1 MQTTSDEYN
10 FLTAKYKI
18 DRKLYKYFSDI
29 NKAVDCIQKRAV
41 HLDDPQKFN
50 DPFEAYYCCY
60 FYSIHPT
67 MDKKS
72 NIIAKVHS
80 YISKAAV
87 QNPKLYKNIMDAMML
102 YMVRTFVPDENM
114 CESTAVIQEVYA
126 ALGDVDFSFDFFCEA
141 IDLGFRE
148 TNPFIPIDCKM
159 SCFSEIH
166 DSMLMW
172 SYYADSHKGICIE
185 YDLSKLP
192 ENSTNQ
198 LVIDSLT
205 KVQYSP
211 NRIDCLS
218 GDAEENIVKILT
230 SKSDVWSHEQEWRIV
245 CETDKDWLPFDC
257 ISGVYLGKKFNL
269 RSPLYKKL
277 VDSLEEIPDLKIYK
291 AKLHTTKYQ
300 LEFAEEVNLNFYRMF
315 KSHLANCQK

>member
-1 MQTTSDEYN
+1 MSTTSGEYN
-10 FLTAKYKI
+10 FLTAKHKI

-29 NKAVDCIQKRAV
+29 NKAIDCIQKRAI

-60 FYSIHPT
+60 FYTIHST
-67 MDKKS
+67 TDKKS
-72 NIIAKVHS
+72 NIIAKIHS
-80 YISKAAV
+80 YIAKAAILN
-87 QNPKLYKNIMDAMML
+87 QQLYKDMMNAMMA
-102 YMVRTFVPDENM
+102 YMVKSFVSDERI
-114 CESTAVIQEVYA
+114 CESTSVIREVYA
-126 ALGDVDFSFDFFCEA
+126 ALGDVNFTFDSFCEA

-166 DSMLMW
+166 DSILMW
-172 SYYADSHKGICIE
+172 SYYANSHKGICIE

-192 ENSTNQ
+192 QNPTNQ
-198 LVIDSLT
+198 LIVNALT

-211 NRIDCLS
+211 NRIDCLH
-218 GDAEENIVKILT
+218 GDAEDNVVNILT

-245 CETDKDWLPFDC
+245 CETNNEWLPFDC

-269 RSPLYKKL
+269 KSPLYKKL
-277 VDSLEEIPDLKIYK
+277 VDSLEEKQGLKIYK

-300 LEFAEEVNLNFYRMF
+300 LEFSEEVDIDFYRTF
-315 KSHLANCQK
+315 KSQLGQK